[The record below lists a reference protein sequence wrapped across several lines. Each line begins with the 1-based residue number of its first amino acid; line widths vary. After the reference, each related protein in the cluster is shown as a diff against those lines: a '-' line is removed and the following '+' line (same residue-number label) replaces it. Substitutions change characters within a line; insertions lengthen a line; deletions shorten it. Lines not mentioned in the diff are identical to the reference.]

1 MKNKVLI
8 YGISGQDGSYLAK
21 KYLDKKFIVHGISRK
36 KGEWDKNLKY
46 LDIKDKIK
54 IFKINKNFNNLNSI
68 LKNHY
73 KYIIHLGGQSS
84 VIRSYSELEQETF
97 ESQILPLQIF
107 LEKLRNQKKN
117 KTKFM
122 FSSSSE
128 IFGYQQ
134 KVRLNEKSLKIPQ
147 SPYALSKL
155 IGYEIVKSYREM
167 FNLKVFSIIFFN
179 HESILRNDN
188 FIFKKIS
195 NYLMKENFKKKL
207 ELGNID
213 VIRDWG
219 SSDEYMKIVFNIMKK
234 NRVDDY
240 VLATGNSI
248 KLKEVIKY
256 FFQYKGLNYKKFIE
270 INKKYFRKYEV
281 KQNYADI
288 SKIKRNINTYP
299 KKNIKDLIDK
309 FLSYENK

>member
-36 KGEWDKNLKY
+36 KGGWDKNLKY

>member
-36 KGEWDKNLKY
+36 IGKWDKNLKY

-54 IFKINKNFNNLNSI
+54 IFKINKNFNNLHSI

-84 VIRSYSELEQETF
+84 VIRSYSELEQETY

-134 KVRLNEKSLKIPQ
+134 KVRLNEKSLKKPQ

-195 NYLMKENFKKKL
+195 NYLIKENFKKKI

-234 NRVDDY
+234 NKVDDY

-256 FFQYKGLNYKKFIE
+256 FFQYKGLNYKKFIK
-270 INKKYFRKYEV
+270 INKKYFRKYEI

-299 KKNIKDLIDK
+299 KKNIKDLINQ
-309 FLSYENK
+309 FISYEN

>member
-21 KYLDKKFIVHGISRK
+21 KYLEKRFIVHGISRK
-36 KGEWDKNLKY
+36 KGKWDKNLKY

-54 IFKINKNFNNLNSI
+54 IFKISKNFNNLHSI

-84 VIRSYSELEQETF
+84 VIKSYSELEQETF

-107 LEKLRNQKKN
+107 LEKLKNQKKN

-128 IFGYQQ
+128 IFGYQK
-134 KVRLNEKSLKIPQ
+134 KVRLNEKSVKIPQ

-155 IGYEIVKSYREM
+155 IGYEIIKSYREM

-179 HESILRNDN
+179 HESILRDN
-188 FIFKKIS
+188 NFVFKKIS
-195 NYLMKENFKKKL
+195 NYLIRENYKKKI

-219 SSDEYMKIVFNIMKK
+219 SSEEYMKIVLNIMSQKK
-234 NRVDDY
+234 IDDY
-240 VLATGNSI
+240 ILATGNSI
-248 KLKEVIKY
+248 RLKEVIKY
-256 FFQYKGLNYKKFIE
+256 FFKNKGLDYKKFIK
-270 INKKYFRKYEV
+270 INKKYLRKYEI
-281 KQNYADI
+281 KENYSDI
-288 SKIKRNINTYP
+288 SKIKKNTKTYP
-299 KKNIKDLIDK
+299 KKGIHDLINQ
-309 FLSYENK
+309 FLSYENG

>member
-36 KGEWDKNLKY
+36 IGKWDKNLKY

-54 IFKINKNFNNLNSI
+54 IFKINKNFNNLHSI

-117 KTKFM
+117 KTKLM

-195 NYLMKENFKKKL
+195 NYLIKENFKKKI

-234 NRVDDY
+234 NKVDDY

-256 FFQYKGLNYKKFIE
+256 FFQYKGLNYKKFIT
-270 INKKYFRKYEV
+270 INKKYFRKYEI

-288 SKIKRNINTYP
+288 SKIKKNINTYP
-299 KKNIKDLIDK
+299 KKNIKDLIYQ
-309 FLSYENK
+309 FISYEN

>member
-36 KGEWDKNLKY
+36 KGKWDKNLKY

-54 IFKINKNFNNLNSI
+54 IFKINKNFNNLHSI

-167 FNLKVFSIIFFN
+167 FNLQVFSIIFFN

-195 NYLMKENFKKKL
+195 NYLIKENFKKKI

-234 NRVDDY
+234 NKVDDY

-256 FFQYKGLNYKKFIE
+256 FFQNKGLNYKKFIKV
-270 INKKYFRKYEV
+270 NKKYFRKYEI

-288 SKIKRNINTYP
+288 SKIKRNINMYP
-299 KKNIKDLIDK
+299 KKNIKDLINQ
-309 FLSYENK
+309 FLSYEN

>member
-36 KGEWDKNLKY
+36 IGKWDKNLKY

-54 IFKINKNFNNLNSI
+54 IFKINKNFNNLHSI

-134 KVRLNEKSLKIPQ
+134 KVRLNEKSLKKPQ

-195 NYLMKENFKKKL
+195 NYLIKENFKKKI

-234 NRVDDY
+234 NKVDDY

-256 FFQYKGLNYKKFIE
+256 FFQYKGLNYKKFIK
-270 INKKYFRKYEV
+270 INKKYFRKYEI

-299 KKNIKDLIDK
+299 KKNIKDLINQ
-309 FLSYENK
+309 FISYEN

>member
-36 KGEWDKNLKY
+36 KGGWDKNLKY

-134 KVRLNEKSLKIPQ
+134 KKRLNEKSLKIPQ

>member
-1 MKNKVLI
+1 MKSKVLI

-21 KYLDKKFIVHGISRK
+21 KYLEKKYIVHGISRK
-36 KGEWDKNLKY
+36 KGKWDKNLKY
-46 LDIKDKIK
+46 LNIKDKIK
-54 IFKINKNFNNLNSI
+54 IFKINKNFNNLHSI
-68 LKNHY
+68 LKNYY

-84 VIRSYSELEQETF
+84 VIKSYSKLEQETF

-107 LEKLRNQKKN
+107 LEKLKNQKKN

-128 IFGYQQ
+128 IFGYQK
-134 KVRLNEKSLKIPQ
+134 KVRLNEKSMKIPQ

-155 IGYEIVKSYREM
+155 IGYEIIKSYREM

-179 HESILRNDN
+179 HESYLRDDN
-188 FIFKKIS
+188 FVFKKIS
-195 NYLMKENFKKKL
+195 NYLIRENYKKKI

-219 SSDEYMKIVFNIMKK
+219 SSEEYMKIVLDIMGQKK
-234 NRVDDY
+234 IDDY

-248 KLKEVIKY
+248 RLKDVIKY
-256 FFQYKGLNYKKFIE
+256 FFKNKGLDYKKFIK
-270 INKKYFRKYEV
+270 IKKKYLRKYEI
-281 KQNYADI
+281 KENYSDI
-288 SKIKRNINTYP
+288 SKIKKIAKTYP
-299 KKNIKDLIDK
+299 KKSIHDLINQ
-309 FLSYENK
+309 FLSYENR